1 LPNRSSAT
9 AFFKEAWM
17 RDRLAAILCAVAV
30 VVVAT
35 PARGADQADRV
46 LVDKSD
52 RQLYLMRGGEVWK
65 SYPVGLGFAPDG
77 HKRREGD
84 GRTPEGD
91 YVLDWRNPNSRFY
104 LSIHITYPDA
114 EDRADALRR
123 GVSPGGAI
131 FIHGNHRP
139 FGARRDWTL
148 GCIAVT
154 DAAMDEIWAAVPDGT
169 PITIRP

>member
-1 LPNRSSAT
+1 MGLQRREGTGIAIRLT
-9 AFFKEAWM
+9 VFAW
-17 RDRLAAILCAVAV
+17 LAAVTAVLAAAP
-30 VVVAT
+30 AT
-35 PARGADQADRV
+35 GAEQADRV

-52 RQLYLMRGGEVWK
+52 RQLHLIRNGHVWK
-65 SYPVGLGFAPDG
+65 SYPIGLGFAPQG

-91 YVLDWRNPNSRFY
+91 YVLDWRNPNSSFY
-104 LSIHITYPDA
+104 LSIHISYPDA
-114 EDRADALRR
+114 EDQASAKAR

-131 FIHGNHRP
+131 FIHGNHNPAAR
-139 FGARRDWTL
+139 RRDWTL

-154 DAAMDEIWAAVPDGT
+154 DAAMDEIWQAVPNDT